1 MTSTTIASSGAPLG
15 RATAVMIM
23 MHGRGA
29 SAKSML
35 EFAELLARRDIS
47 YLAPQAP
54 GSSWYPYSF
63 MAPFEQNE
71 PALSQSLTTVARAVS
86 HVAEHGFAPDRLVL
100 LGFSQGGCLTLE
112 YAARNAV
119 RYGGVV
125 GLSAGLIGPP
135 SAPRDYSGSLSGTP
149 VFIGCSDRD
158 AHIPLTRV
166 QESTAV
172 LRRLGGNLTERIY
185 PGMGHTINDDEVTH
199 VQSILAGLVQS
210 SAS

>member
-1 MTSTTIASSGAPLG
+1 
-15 RATAVMIM
+15 
-23 MHGRGA
+23 
-29 SAKSML
+29 
-35 EFAELLARRDIS
+35 
-47 YLAPQAP
+47 
-54 GSSWYPYSF
+54 

-71 PALSQSLTTVARAVS
+71 PALSQALTTVARAVS
-86 HVAEHGFAPDRLVL
+86 YVAEHGFASDRLVL

-135 SAPRDYSGSLSGTP
+135 RAPRDYAGSLSGTP

-158 AHIPLTRV
+158 PHIPLTRV

-172 LRRLGGNLTERIY
+172 LRRLGSNLTERIY
-185 PGMGHTINDDEVTH
+185 PGMNHTINDDEVKH
-199 VQSILAGLVQS
+199 VRSILAGLVQS
-210 SAS
+210 SVP